1 MSPPGTAAGGG
12 SSLAARRLLLLLVL
26 QAARPAQGQR
36 AATNSS
42 VPDVCATCHANAT
55 CQQKEGKNVCICNY
69 GFVGNGRTHCQDKDE
84 CQIGA
89 SKICGEH
96 TSCHNTHGSFY
107 CICLEGYHPS
117 NNNKTFIPND
127 GTYCTDIDECQLSGL
142 CGVGGRCVNTVGSY
156 NCYCMEGYRPENGTE
171 FFHPAGNTVSC
182 KEIRC
187 GPLEITHGHI
197 LGNYTSVLGSEVHYE
212 CEEGFYSEGENV
224 SICTKDEIWE
234 PSVISCKAVDCGVP
248 PSVLNAYSDPVRR
261 TTYGNEVAYN
271 CLHGYVIESGNQTA
285 VCNAKGQWEGADLVC
300 KEIDCGRPLWIPQAE
315 MIWDNSTTLGS
326 MVYYKCS
333 EGFHFNGEKNFS
345 QCTIIQ
351 KWENITGVCEVTD
364 CGRPPSIPNT
374 DMIWNNISQLGS
386 AVHYQCKK
394 GFHSINRRNM
404 SRCTYNG
411 SWEIPDLICR
421 EVDCG
426 IPPPIQHAELVWNS
440 SSSLGSVVQYSCQRG
455 FEYAGGNN
463 ISVCTEEGVW
473 VKSTLTCTVK
483 AAIGNVSVFN
493 QTCVKW
499 RRSTRETNLK
509 VVYLFHVQGRR
520 WHQKAFFHEAMFNF
534 TAEKETP
541 ELCLDLKA
549 GSNYTVNITVLSPEP
564 SRPVTVTINTVE
576 EEGFHSVSVF
586 NDTCLKW
593 KRHSGRIGVK
603 ETYLFHI
610 QEQQGYLV
618 KSSHEMMI
626 NFTTEEENPEVCL
639 PLHLGVNYT
648 VSITEASTKLVL
660 QIPIVLPATE
670 EELLSNVSVFNETC
684 VKWQRKGA
692 RAGTKETYTFHI
704 LGRRR
709 YQKEFSR
716 EMILNFTTD
725 EETPEVC
732 LELNSDANY
741 MVNITTASSKGTS
754 ALITIAIKT
763 EVKEAFSNMVILNDT
778 CLKWRQSLR
787 RAGRKEI
794 YSFHIQGRR
803 WYQKEFFHEMAF
815 NLTAYGQTPE
825 VCLDLRPGT
834 NYTVNISMAALDLS
848 VLVFM
853 TTPIIDPLFPE
864 IEFVTV
870 QGPAPALSL
879 RKAEDRNGPISF
891 YQVIVLPLALQST
904 FTCDSLAAVT
914 FFNNATDAKG
924 YVAAEFLA
932 EDVADNML
940 ISVGDRHYY
949 GAFYNAPLKQ
959 GKDYCVVLRIISQW
973 NKVRTQSCAVWAQIE
988 DLSPTLQHMTLA
1000 GLGSVTAV
1008 CLILFLSFLAARSY
1022 LHSTVHIPP
1031 AALAKGVSYETT
1043 MDAAGG
1049 GIASSFLEIES
1060 VSLL

>member
-12 SSLAARRLLLLLVL
+12 LAARRPRRLRLPLLWLLLWLH
-26 QAARPAQGQR
+26 AARPAQGQR

-117 NNNKTFIPND
+117 NNNKIFIPND
-127 GTYCTDIDECQLSGL
+127 GTYCTDIDECQVSGL

-156 NCYCMEGYRPENGTE
+156 SCYCMEGYRPENGTE

-182 KEIRC
+182 K
-187 GPLEITHGHI
+187 
-197 LGNYTSVLGSEVHYE
+197 
-212 CEEGFYSEGENV
+212 
-224 SICTKDEIWE
+224 
-234 PSVISCKAVDCGVP
+234 AVDCGVP
-248 PSVLNAYSDPVRR
+248 PSVLNAHSAPLRR
-261 TTYGNEVAYN
+261 TTYGSEVAYI
-271 CLHGYVIESGNQTA
+271 CLHGYVMESGNQTA

-300 KEIDCGRPLWIPQAE
+300 K
-315 MIWDNSTTLGS
+315 
-326 MVYYKCS
+326 
-333 EGFHFNGEKNFS
+333 
-345 QCTIIQ
+345 
-351 KWENITGVCEVTD
+351 VTD

-386 AVHYQCKK
+386 SVHYQCKK
-394 GFHSINRRNM
+394 GFRSINGRNT
-404 SRCTYNG
+404 SRCIYNG
-411 SWEIPDLICR
+411 SWEIPAIICK

-426 IPPPIQHAELVWNS
+426 IPPPIQHAELMSNPS
-440 SSSLGSVVQYSCQRG
+440 SSPGSVVQYSCQKG

-483 AAIGNVSVFN
+483 AAIGNVSIFN
-493 QTCVKW
+493 KTCVKW

-509 VVYLFHVQGRR
+509 MVYLFHIQGRR
-520 WHQKAFFHEAMFNF
+520 WHQEAFFHEAVFNF
-534 TAEKETP
+534 TAEEETP
-541 ELCLDLKA
+541 ELCLDLQA
-549 GSNYTVNITVLSPEP
+549 GMNYTVNITVVSPEP
-564 SRPVTVTINTVE
+564 SRPVTVTIKTVE
-576 EEGFHSVSVF
+576 EEGFGNVSVF

-593 KRHSGRIGVK
+593 RRRSGRIGVK

-610 QEQQGYLV
+610 QEQQGYLL
-618 KSSHEMMI
+618 KSSHETMI
-626 NFTTEEENPEVCL
+626 NFTTEKENPEVCL
-639 PLHLGVNYT
+639 PLPLGVNYT
-648 VSITEASTKLVL
+648 LTITEASTKLVL
-660 QIPIVLPATE
+660 QIPITLPATE
-670 EELLSNVSVFNETC
+670 EELLSNVSIFNETC
-684 VKWQRKGA
+684 VKWQRKVA
-692 RAGTKETYTFHI
+692 RAGTKETYTFRI
-704 LGRRR
+704 LGRRW

-716 EMILNFTTD
+716 EMIFNFTTG

-732 LELNSDANY
+732 LELNSGANY

-763 EVKEAFSNMVILNDT
+763 EVKEAFSNMRILNDT
-778 CLKWRQSLR
+778 CLTWRRSIR
-787 RAGRKEI
+787 SADRKEI

-803 WYQKEFFHEMAF
+803 WYQKEFFHERAF
-815 NLTAYGQTPE
+815 NLTIYGQTPE
-825 VCLDLRPGT
+825 VCLDLHPGT
-834 NYTVNISMAALDLS
+834 NYTVNISTAALDLS
-848 VLVFM
+848 VLVSM
-853 TTPIIDPLFPE
+853 TTPIIDPPFPE

-870 QGPAPALSL
+870 HGPVPALSL

-914 FFNNATDAKG
+914 FFSNATEG

-932 EDVADNML
+932 KDVADNML
-940 ISVGDRHYY
+940 ISLGDRHYY

-1000 GLGSVTAV
+1000 GLGSVTAI

-1022 LHSTVHIPP
+1022 LHSTVQVPP

-1043 MDAAGG
+1043 MDAAGV

>member
-1 MSPPGTAAGGG
+1 MRRAAGRDMSPPGTAAQRQRR
-12 SSLAARRLLLLLVL
+12 LRRLLLLLLL

-42 VPDVCATCHANAT
+42 VPDVCATCHANAM

-69 GFVGNGRTHCQDKDE
+69 GFVGNGRTYCQDKDE

-127 GTYCTDIDECQLSGL
+127 GTYCADIDECQLSGL
-142 CGVGGRCVNTVGSY
+142 CGVGGQCVNTVGSY
-156 NCYCMEGYRPENGTE
+156 HCYCMEGYRPENGTE
-171 FFHPAGNTVSC
+171 FLHPSGNTV
-182 KEIRC
+182 
-187 GPLEITHGHI
+187 
-197 LGNYTSVLGSEVHYE
+197 
-212 CEEGFYSEGENV
+212 
-224 SICTKDEIWE
+224 
-234 PSVISCKAVDCGVP
+234 SCKAVDCGVP
-248 PSVLNAYSDPVRR
+248 PSVLNAYSDPVRT
-261 TTYGNEVAYN
+261 TTYGSEVAYN

-300 KEIDCGRPLWIPQAE
+300 KEIDCGRPLWIPHAE

-333 EGFHFNGEKNFS
+333 EGFHFSGEKNFS

-394 GFHSINRRNM
+394 GFHSINGRNT
-404 SRCTYNG
+404 SHCTYNG
-411 SWEIPDLICR
+411 SWEIPALICK

-426 IPPPIQHAELVWNS
+426 IPPPIQHAELLWNP
-440 SSSLGSVVQYSCQRG
+440 SSSLGSVVQYSCQKG

-483 AAIGNVSVFN
+483 AAIENVSIFN

-509 VVYLFHVQGRR
+509 MVYLFHVQGRR
-520 WHQKAFFHEAMFNF
+520 WHQKAFFHEATFNF
-534 TAEKETP
+534 MAEEETP

-549 GSNYTVNITVLSPEP
+549 GTNYTVNITVLSPEP
-564 SRPVTVTINTVE
+564 SRPVTVTISTVE
-576 EEGFHSVSVF
+576 EEGFSNVSVF

-603 ETYLFHI
+603 ETYLIHI
-610 QEQQGYLV
+610 QAQQGYLV

-639 PLHLGVNYT
+639 PLHLDVNYT
-648 VSITEASTKLVL
+648 VTITEASTKVLL
-660 QIPIVLPATE
+660 QIPIMLPAKE
-670 EELLSNVSVFNETC
+670 EELLSNVSIFNETC
-684 VKWQRKGA
+684 VKWQRKVA
-692 RAGTKETYTFHI
+692 RAGSKETYTFRI
-704 LGRRR
+704 LGRRWH
-709 YQKEFSR
+709 QKEFSR
-716 EMILNFTTD
+716 EMIFNFTTG

-741 MVNITTASSKGTS
+741 TVNITTASSKGTS

-763 EVKEAFSNMVILNDT
+763 EVKEAFSNLLILNDT
-778 CLKWRQSLR
+778 CLKWRRRVR

-848 VLVFM
+848 VLVSM
-853 TTPIIDPLFPE
+853 TTPIIGTSCF
-864 IEFVTV
+864 F
-870 QGPAPALSL
+870 
-879 RKAEDRNGPISF
+879 
-891 YQVIVLPLALQST
+891 
-904 FTCDSLAAVT
+904 
-914 FFNNATDAKG
+914 FFNK
-924 YVAAEFLA
+924 
-932 EDVADNML
+932 M
-940 ISVGDRHYY
+940 
-949 GAFYNAPLKQ
+949 
-959 GKDYCVVLRIISQW
+959 
-973 NKVRTQSCAVWAQIE
+973 
-988 DLSPTLQHMTLA
+988 
-1000 GLGSVTAV
+1000 
-1008 CLILFLSFLAARSY
+1008 
-1022 LHSTVHIPP
+1022 
-1031 AALAKGVSYETT
+1031 
-1043 MDAAGG
+1043 
-1049 GIASSFLEIES
+1049 IA
-1060 VSLL
+1060 

>member
-12 SSLAARRLLLLLVL
+12 LAARRPRRLQLPLRRLLLLLWL

-117 NNNKTFIPND
+117 NNNKIFIPND
-127 GTYCTDIDECQLSGL
+127 GTYCADIDECQVSGL
-142 CGVGGRCVNTVGSY
+142 CGVGGRCVNTIGSY
-156 NCYCMEGYRPENGTE
+156 SCYCMEGYRPENGTE

-182 KEIRC
+182 KEI
-187 GPLEITHGHI
+187 
-197 LGNYTSVLGSEVHYE
+197 
-212 CEEGFYSEGENV
+212 
-224 SICTKDEIWE
+224 
-234 PSVISCKAVDCGVP
+234 
-248 PSVLNAYSDPVRR
+248 
-261 TTYGNEVAYN
+261 
-271 CLHGYVIESGNQTA
+271 
-285 VCNAKGQWEGADLVC
+285 
-300 KEIDCGRPLWIPQAE
+300 DCGRPLWIPHAE

-333 EGFHFNGEKNFS
+333 EGFHFSGEKNFS

-351 KWENITGVCEVTD
+351 KWENITGACEVTD

-386 AVHYQCKK
+386 SVHYQCKK
-394 GFHSINRRNM
+394 GFRSINGSNT
-404 SRCTYNG
+404 SRCIYNG
-411 SWEIPDLICR
+411 SWEIPAIICK

-426 IPPPIQHAELVWNS
+426 IPPPIQHAELMSNPS
-440 SSSLGSVVQYSCQRG
+440 SSPGSVVQYSCQKG

-483 AAIGNVSVFN
+483 AAIGNVSIFN
-493 QTCVKW
+493 QTCMKW

-509 VVYLFHVQGRR
+509 TVYLFHIQGRR
-520 WHQKAFFHEAMFNF
+520 RHQEAFFHEAEFNF
-534 TAEKETP
+534 TAEEETP
-541 ELCLDLKA
+541 ELCLDLQA
-549 GSNYTVNITVLSPEP
+549 GMNYTVTITVVSPEP
-564 SRPVTVTINTVE
+564 SRPVTVTIKTAE
-576 EEGFHSVSVF
+576 EEGFGNVSVF

-593 KRHSGRIGVK
+593 RRRSGRIGVK

-610 QEQQGYLV
+610 QEQQGYLL

-648 VSITEASTKLVL
+648 LTITEASTKLVL
-660 QIPIVLPATE
+660 QIPIMLPATG
-670 EELLSNVSVFNETC
+670 EELLSNVSIFNETC
-684 VKWQRKGA
+684 VKWQRKVA
-692 RAGTKETYTFHI
+692 RAGTKETYTFRI
-704 LGRRR
+704 LGRRW

-716 EMILNFTTD
+716 EMIFNFTTG

-732 LELNSDANY
+732 LELNSGANY

-763 EVKEAFSNMVILNDT
+763 EVKEAFSNMRILNDT
-778 CLKWRQSLR
+778 CLTWRRSIRSADR
-787 RAGRKEI
+787 REI

-803 WYQKEFFHEMAF
+803 WYQKEFFHERAF
-815 NLTAYGQTPE
+815 NLTTYGQTPE
-825 VCLDLRPGT
+825 VCLDLHPGT
-834 NYTVNISMAALDLS
+834 NYTVNISTAALDLS
-848 VLVFM
+848 VLVSM
-853 TTPIIDPLFPE
+853 TTPIIDPPFPE

-870 QGPAPALSL
+870 HGPVPALSL

-914 FFNNATDAKG
+914 FFSNATEG

-932 EDVADNML
+932 KDVADNML
-940 ISVGDRHYY
+940 ISLGDRHYY

-988 DLSPTLQHMTLA
+988 DLSSTLQHMTLA
-1000 GLGSVTAV
+1000 GLGSVTAI

-1022 LHSTVHIPP
+1022 LHSTVHVPP

-1043 MDAAGG
+1043 MDAAGV

>member
-1 MSPPGTAAGGG
+1 MRRAAGRDMSPPGTAAQRQRR
-12 SSLAARRLLLLLVL
+12 LRRLLLLLLL

-42 VPDVCATCHANAT
+42 VPDVCATCHANAM

-69 GFVGNGRTHCQDKDE
+69 GFVGNGRTYCQDKDE

-127 GTYCTDIDECQLSGL
+127 GTYCADIDECQLSGL
-142 CGVGGRCVNTVGSY
+142 CGVGGQCVNTVGSY
-156 NCYCMEGYRPENGTE
+156 HCYCMEGYRPENGTE
-171 FFHPAGNTVSC
+171 FLHPSGNTV
-182 KEIRC
+182 
-187 GPLEITHGHI
+187 
-197 LGNYTSVLGSEVHYE
+197 
-212 CEEGFYSEGENV
+212 
-224 SICTKDEIWE
+224 
-234 PSVISCKAVDCGVP
+234 SCKAVDCGVP
-248 PSVLNAYSDPVRR
+248 PSVLNAYSDPVRT
-261 TTYGNEVAYN
+261 TTYGSEVAYN

-300 KEIDCGRPLWIPQAE
+300 KEIDCGRPLWIPHAE

-333 EGFHFNGEKNFS
+333 EGFHFSGEKNFS

-394 GFHSINRRNM
+394 GFHSINGRNT
-404 SRCTYNG
+404 SHCTYNG
-411 SWEIPDLICR
+411 SWEIPALICK

-426 IPPPIQHAELVWNS
+426 IPPPIQHAELLWNP
-440 SSSLGSVVQYSCQRG
+440 SSSLGSVVQYSCQKG

-483 AAIGNVSVFN
+483 AAIENVSIFN

-509 VVYLFHVQGRR
+509 MVYLFHVQGRR
-520 WHQKAFFHEAMFNF
+520 WHQKAFFHEATFNF
-534 TAEKETP
+534 MAEEETP

-549 GSNYTVNITVLSPEP
+549 GTNYTVNITVLSPEP
-564 SRPVTVTINTVE
+564 SRPVTVTISTVE
-576 EEGFHSVSVF
+576 EEGFSNVSVF

-603 ETYLFHI
+603 ETYLIHI
-610 QEQQGYLV
+610 QAQQGYLV

-639 PLHLGVNYT
+639 PLHLDVNYT
-648 VSITEASTKLVL
+648 VTITEASTKVLL
-660 QIPIVLPATE
+660 QIPIMLPAKE
-670 EELLSNVSVFNETC
+670 EELLSNVSIFNETC
-684 VKWQRKGA
+684 VKWQRKVA
-692 RAGTKETYTFHI
+692 RAGSKETYTFRI
-704 LGRRR
+704 LGRRWH
-709 YQKEFSR
+709 QKEFSR
-716 EMILNFTTD
+716 EMIFNFTTGKYLLK
-725 EETPEVC
+725 V
-732 LELNSDANY
+732 SDDSLKY
-741 MVNITTASSKGTS
+741 
-754 ALITIAIKT
+754 LT
-763 EVKEAFSNMVILNDT
+763 EVFKVYKNTDS
-778 CLKWRQSLR
+778 
-787 RAGRKEI
+787 
-794 YSFHIQGRR
+794 
-803 WYQKEFFHEMAF
+803 
-815 NLTAYGQTPE
+815 
-825 VCLDLRPGT
+825 VCFLDP
-834 NYTVNISMAALDLS
+834 
-848 VLVFM
+848 
-853 TTPIIDPLFPE
+853 PFPE

-914 FFNNATDAKG
+914 FFSNATDAEG

-932 EDVADNML
+932 KDVADNML
-940 ISVGDRHYY
+940 ISLGDRHYY

-973 NKVRTQSCAVWAQIE
+973 NKMRTQSCAVWAQIE
-988 DLSPTLQHMTLA
+988 DLSPALQHMTLA

-1043 MDAAGG
+1043 IDSAGG

>member
-12 SSLAARRLLLLLVL
+12 LAARRPRRLRLPLLWLLLWLH
-26 QAARPAQGQR
+26 AARPAQGQR

-117 NNNKTFIPND
+117 NNNKIFIPND
-127 GTYCTDIDECQLSGL
+127 GTYCTDIDECQVSGL

-156 NCYCMEGYRPENGTE
+156 SCYCMEGYRPENGTE

-182 KEIRC
+182 K
-187 GPLEITHGHI
+187 
-197 LGNYTSVLGSEVHYE
+197 
-212 CEEGFYSEGENV
+212 
-224 SICTKDEIWE
+224 
-234 PSVISCKAVDCGVP
+234 
-248 PSVLNAYSDPVRR
+248 
-261 TTYGNEVAYN
+261 
-271 CLHGYVIESGNQTA
+271 
-285 VCNAKGQWEGADLVC
+285 
-300 KEIDCGRPLWIPQAE
+300 
-315 MIWDNSTTLGS
+315 
-326 MVYYKCS
+326 
-333 EGFHFNGEKNFS
+333 
-345 QCTIIQ
+345 
-351 KWENITGVCEVTD
+351 VTD

-386 AVHYQCKK
+386 SVHYQCKK
-394 GFHSINRRNM
+394 GFRSINGRNT
-404 SRCTYNG
+404 SRCIYNG
-411 SWEIPDLICR
+411 SWEIPAIICK

-426 IPPPIQHAELVWNS
+426 IPPPIQHAELMSNPS
-440 SSSLGSVVQYSCQRG
+440 SSPGSVVQYSCQKG

-483 AAIGNVSVFN
+483 AAIGNVSIFN
-493 QTCVKW
+493 KTCVKW

-509 VVYLFHVQGRR
+509 MVYLFHIQGRR
-520 WHQKAFFHEAMFNF
+520 WHQEAFFHEAVFNF
-534 TAEKETP
+534 TAEEETP
-541 ELCLDLKA
+541 ELCLDLQA
-549 GSNYTVNITVLSPEP
+549 GMNYTVNITVVSPEP
-564 SRPVTVTINTVE
+564 SRPVTVTIKTVE
-576 EEGFHSVSVF
+576 EEGFGNVSVF

-593 KRHSGRIGVK
+593 RRRSGRIGVK

-610 QEQQGYLV
+610 QEQQGYLL
-618 KSSHEMMI
+618 KSSHETMI
-626 NFTTEEENPEVCL
+626 NFTTEKENPEVCL
-639 PLHLGVNYT
+639 PLPLGVNYT
-648 VSITEASTKLVL
+648 LTITEASTKLVL
-660 QIPIVLPATE
+660 QIPITLPATE
-670 EELLSNVSVFNETC
+670 EELLSNVSIFNETC
-684 VKWQRKGA
+684 VKWQRKVA
-692 RAGTKETYTFHI
+692 RAGTKETYTFRI
-704 LGRRR
+704 LGRRW

-716 EMILNFTTD
+716 EMIFNFTTG

-732 LELNSDANY
+732 LELNSGANY

-763 EVKEAFSNMVILNDT
+763 EVKEAFSNMRILNDT
-778 CLKWRQSLR
+778 CLTWRRSIR
-787 RAGRKEI
+787 SADRKEI

-803 WYQKEFFHEMAF
+803 WYQKEFFHERAF
-815 NLTAYGQTPE
+815 NLTIYGQTPE
-825 VCLDLRPGT
+825 VCLDLHPGT
-834 NYTVNISMAALDLS
+834 NYTVNISTAALDLS
-848 VLVFM
+848 VLVSM
-853 TTPIIDPLFPE
+853 TTPIIDPPFPE

-870 QGPAPALSL
+870 HGPVPALSL

-914 FFNNATDAKG
+914 FFSNATEG

-932 EDVADNML
+932 KDVADNML
-940 ISVGDRHYY
+940 ISLGDRHYY

-1000 GLGSVTAV
+1000 GLGSVTAI

-1022 LHSTVHIPP
+1022 LHSTVQVPP

-1043 MDAAGG
+1043 MDAAGV

>member
-12 SSLAARRLLLLLVL
+12 LAARRPRRLRLPLLWLLLWLH
-26 QAARPAQGQR
+26 AARPAQGQR

-117 NNNKTFIPND
+117 NNNKIFIPND
-127 GTYCTDIDECQLSGL
+127 GTYCT
-142 CGVGGRCVNTVGSY
+142 
-156 NCYCMEGYRPENGTE
+156 
-171 FFHPAGNTVSC
+171 
-182 KEIRC
+182 
-187 GPLEITHGHI
+187 
-197 LGNYTSVLGSEVHYE
+197 
-212 CEEGFYSEGENV
+212 
-224 SICTKDEIWE
+224 
-234 PSVISCKAVDCGVP
+234 AVDCGVP
-248 PSVLNAYSDPVRR
+248 PSVLNAHSAPLRR
-261 TTYGNEVAYN
+261 TTYGSEVAYI
-271 CLHGYVIESGNQTA
+271 CLHGYVMESGNQTA

-300 KEIDCGRPLWIPQAE
+300 KEIDCGRPLWIPHAE

-333 EGFHFNGEKNFS
+333 EGFHFSGKKNFS

-351 KWENITGVCEVTD
+351 KWENIAGACEVTD

-386 AVHYQCKK
+386 SVHYQCKK
-394 GFHSINRRNM
+394 GFRSINGRNT
-404 SRCTYNG
+404 SRCIYNG
-411 SWEIPDLICR
+411 SWEIPAIICK

-426 IPPPIQHAELVWNS
+426 IPPPIQHAELMSNPS
-440 SSSLGSVVQYSCQRG
+440 SSPGSVVQYSCQKG

-483 AAIGNVSVFN
+483 AAIGNVSIFN
-493 QTCVKW
+493 KTCVKW

-509 VVYLFHVQGRR
+509 MVYLFHIQGRR
-520 WHQKAFFHEAMFNF
+520 WHQEAFFHEAVFNF
-534 TAEKETP
+534 TAEEETP
-541 ELCLDLKA
+541 ELCLDLQA
-549 GSNYTVNITVLSPEP
+549 GMNYTVNITVVSPEP
-564 SRPVTVTINTVE
+564 SRPVTVTIKTVE
-576 EEGFHSVSVF
+576 EEGFGNVSVF

-593 KRHSGRIGVK
+593 RRRSGRIGVK

-610 QEQQGYLV
+610 QEQQGYLL
-618 KSSHEMMI
+618 KSSHETMI
-626 NFTTEEENPEVCL
+626 NFTTEKENPEVCL
-639 PLHLGVNYT
+639 PLPLGVNYT
-648 VSITEASTKLVL
+648 LTITEASTKLVL
-660 QIPIVLPATE
+660 QIPITLPATE
-670 EELLSNVSVFNETC
+670 EELLSNVSIFNETC
-684 VKWQRKGA
+684 VKWQRKVA
-692 RAGTKETYTFHI
+692 RAGTKETYTFRI
-704 LGRRR
+704 LGRRW

-716 EMILNFTTD
+716 EMIFNFTTG

-732 LELNSDANY
+732 LELNSGANY

-763 EVKEAFSNMVILNDT
+763 EVKEAFSNMRILNDT
-778 CLKWRQSLR
+778 CLTWRRSIR
-787 RAGRKEI
+787 SADRKEI

-803 WYQKEFFHEMAF
+803 WYQKEFFHERAF
-815 NLTAYGQTPE
+815 NLTIYGQTPE
-825 VCLDLRPGT
+825 VCLDLHPGT
-834 NYTVNISMAALDLS
+834 NYTVNISTAALDLS
-848 VLVFM
+848 VLVSM
-853 TTPIIDPLFPE
+853 TTPIIDPPFPE

-870 QGPAPALSL
+870 HGPVPALSL

-914 FFNNATDAKG
+914 FFSNATEG

-932 EDVADNML
+932 KDVADNML
-940 ISVGDRHYY
+940 ISLGDRHYY

-1000 GLGSVTAV
+1000 GLGSVTAI

-1022 LHSTVHIPP
+1022 LHSTVQVPP

-1043 MDAAGG
+1043 MDAAGV

>member
-12 SSLAARRLLLLLVL
+12 LAARRPRRLRLPLLWLLLWLH
-26 QAARPAQGQR
+26 AARPAQGQR

-117 NNNKTFIPND
+117 NNNKIFIPND
-127 GTYCTDIDECQLSGL
+127 GTYCTDIDECQVSGL

-156 NCYCMEGYRPENGTE
+156 SCYCMEGYRPENGTE

-182 KEIRC
+182 K
-187 GPLEITHGHI
+187 
-197 LGNYTSVLGSEVHYE
+197 
-212 CEEGFYSEGENV
+212 
-224 SICTKDEIWE
+224 
-234 PSVISCKAVDCGVP
+234 AVDCGVP
-248 PSVLNAYSDPVRR
+248 PSVLNAHSAPLRR
-261 TTYGNEVAYN
+261 TTYGSEVAYI
-271 CLHGYVIESGNQTA
+271 CLHGYVMESGNQTA

-300 KEIDCGRPLWIPQAE
+300 KEIDCGRPLWIPHAE

-333 EGFHFNGEKNFS
+333 EGFHFSGKKNFS

-351 KWENITGVCEVTD
+351 KWENIAGACEVTD

-386 AVHYQCKK
+386 SVHYQCKK
-394 GFHSINRRNM
+394 GFRSINGRNT
-404 SRCTYNG
+404 SRCIYNG
-411 SWEIPDLICR
+411 SWEIPAIICK

-426 IPPPIQHAELVWNS
+426 IPPPIQHAELMSNPS
-440 SSSLGSVVQYSCQRG
+440 SSPGSVVQYSCQKG

-483 AAIGNVSVFN
+483 AAIGNVSIFN
-493 QTCVKW
+493 KTCVKW

-509 VVYLFHVQGRR
+509 MVYLFHIQGRR
-520 WHQKAFFHEAMFNF
+520 WHQEAFFHEAVFNF
-534 TAEKETP
+534 TAEEETP
-541 ELCLDLKA
+541 ELCLDLQA
-549 GSNYTVNITVLSPEP
+549 GMNYTVNITVVSPEP
-564 SRPVTVTINTVE
+564 SRPVTVTIKTVE
-576 EEGFHSVSVF
+576 EEGFGNVSVF

-593 KRHSGRIGVK
+593 RRRSGRIGVK

-610 QEQQGYLV
+610 QEQQGYLL
-618 KSSHEMMI
+618 KSSHETMI
-626 NFTTEEENPEVCL
+626 NFTTEKENPEVCL
-639 PLHLGVNYT
+639 PLPLGVNYT
-648 VSITEASTKLVL
+648 LTITEASTKLVL
-660 QIPIVLPATE
+660 QIPITLPATE
-670 EELLSNVSVFNETC
+670 EELLSNVSIFNETC
-684 VKWQRKGA
+684 VKWQRKVA
-692 RAGTKETYTFHI
+692 RAGTKETYTFRI
-704 LGRRR
+704 LGRRW

-716 EMILNFTTD
+716 EMIFNFTTG

-732 LELNSDANY
+732 LELNSGANY

-763 EVKEAFSNMVILNDT
+763 EVKEAFSNMRILNDT
-778 CLKWRQSLR
+778 CLTWRRSIR
-787 RAGRKEI
+787 SADRKEI

-803 WYQKEFFHEMAF
+803 WYQKEFFHERAF
-815 NLTAYGQTPE
+815 NLTIYGQTPE
-825 VCLDLRPGT
+825 VCLDLHPGT
-834 NYTVNISMAALDLS
+834 NYTVNISTAALDLS
-848 VLVFM
+848 VLVSM
-853 TTPIIDPLFPE
+853 TTPII
-864 IEFVTV
+864 
-870 QGPAPALSL
+870 
-879 RKAEDRNGPISF
+879 
-891 YQVIVLPLALQST
+891 
-904 FTCDSLAAVT
+904 
-914 FFNNATDAKG
+914 
-924 YVAAEFLA
+924 
-932 EDVADNML
+932 
-940 ISVGDRHYY
+940 
-949 GAFYNAPLKQ
+949 
-959 GKDYCVVLRIISQW
+959 
-973 NKVRTQSCAVWAQIE
+973 

-1000 GLGSVTAV
+1000 GLGSVTAI

-1022 LHSTVHIPP
+1022 LHSTVQVPP

-1043 MDAAGG
+1043 MDAAGV

>member
-1 MSPPGTAAGGG
+1 MSPPGTG
-12 SSLAARRLLLLLVL
+12 LAARRPRRLRLALRRLLLLLWL
-26 QAARPAQGQR
+26 HAARPAQGQR

-117 NNNKTFIPND
+117 NNNKIFIPND
-127 GTYCTDIDECQLSGL
+127 GTYCTDIDECQVSGL
-142 CGVGGRCVNTVGSY
+142 CGVGGRCVNTIGSY
-156 NCYCMEGYRPENGTE
+156 SCYCMEGYRPENGTE

-182 KEIRC
+182 K
-187 GPLEITHGHI
+187 
-197 LGNYTSVLGSEVHYE
+197 
-212 CEEGFYSEGENV
+212 
-224 SICTKDEIWE
+224 
-234 PSVISCKAVDCGVP
+234 AVDCGVP
-248 PSVLNAYSDPVRR
+248 PSVLNAHSAPLRR
-261 TTYGNEVAYN
+261 TTYGSEVAYI
-271 CLHGYVIESGNQTA
+271 CLHGYVMESGNQTA

-300 KEIDCGRPLWIPQAE
+300 KEIDCGRPLWIPHAE

-333 EGFHFNGEKNFS
+333 EGFHFSGEKNFS

-351 KWENITGVCEVTD
+351 KWENITGACEVTD

-386 AVHYQCKK
+386 SVHYQCKK
-394 GFHSINRRNM
+394 GFRSINGRNT
-404 SRCTYNG
+404 SRCIYNG
-411 SWEIPDLICR
+411 SWEIPAIICK

-426 IPPPIQHAELVWNS
+426 IPPPIQHAELMSNPS
-440 SSSLGSVVQYSCQRG
+440 SSPGSVVQYSCQKG

-483 AAIGNVSVFN
+483 AAIGNVSIFN

-509 VVYLFHVQGRR
+509 MVYLFHIQGRR
-520 WHQKAFFHEAMFNF
+520 WHQEAFFHEAVFNF
-534 TAEKETP
+534 TAEEETP
-541 ELCLDLKA
+541 ELCLDLQA
-549 GSNYTVNITVLSPEP
+549 GMNYTVNITVVSPEP
-564 SRPVTVTINTVE
+564 SRPVTVTIKTVE
-576 EEGFHSVSVF
+576 EEGFGNVSVF

-593 KRHSGRIGVK
+593 RRRSGRIGVK

-610 QEQQGYLV
+610 QEQRGHFL

-639 PLHLGVNYT
+639 SLHLGVNYT
-648 VSITEASTKLVL
+648 LTVTEASTTLVL
-660 QIPIVLPATE
+660 QTPIMLPATE
-670 EELLSNVSVFNETC
+670 EELLSNVSIFNETC
-684 VKWQRKGA
+684 VKWQRKVA
-692 RAGTKETYTFHI
+692 RAGTKETYTFRI
-704 LGRRR
+704 LGRRW

-716 EMILNFTTD
+716 EMIFNFTTG

-732 LELNSDANY
+732 LELNSGANY

-763 EVKEAFSNMVILNDT
+763 E
-778 CLKWRQSLR
+778 
-787 RAGRKEI
+787 
-794 YSFHIQGRR
+794 
-803 WYQKEFFHEMAF
+803 
-815 NLTAYGQTPE
+815 
-825 VCLDLRPGT
+825 
-834 NYTVNISMAALDLS
+834 
-848 VLVFM
+848 
-853 TTPIIDPLFPE
+853 DPPFPE

-870 QGPAPALSL
+870 HGPMPALSL

-914 FFNNATDAKG
+914 FFSNATEG

-932 EDVADNML
+932 KDVADNML
-940 ISVGDRHYY
+940 ISLGDRHYY

-988 DLSPTLQHMTLA
+988 DLSPTLQHMTLT
-1000 GLGSVTAV
+1000 GLGSVTAI

-1022 LHSTVHIPP
+1022 LHSTVHVPP

-1043 MDAAGG
+1043 MDAAGV

>member
-12 SSLAARRLLLLLVL
+12 LAARRPRRLRLPLLWLLLWLH
-26 QAARPAQGQR
+26 AARPAQGQR

-117 NNNKTFIPND
+117 NNNKIFIPND
-127 GTYCTDIDECQLSGL
+127 GTYCT
-142 CGVGGRCVNTVGSY
+142 
-156 NCYCMEGYRPENGTE
+156 
-171 FFHPAGNTVSC
+171 
-182 KEIRC
+182 
-187 GPLEITHGHI
+187 
-197 LGNYTSVLGSEVHYE
+197 
-212 CEEGFYSEGENV
+212 
-224 SICTKDEIWE
+224 
-234 PSVISCKAVDCGVP
+234 
-248 PSVLNAYSDPVRR
+248 
-261 TTYGNEVAYN
+261 
-271 CLHGYVIESGNQTA
+271 
-285 VCNAKGQWEGADLVC
+285 
-300 KEIDCGRPLWIPQAE
+300 
-315 MIWDNSTTLGS
+315 
-326 MVYYKCS
+326 
-333 EGFHFNGEKNFS
+333 
-345 QCTIIQ
+345 
-351 KWENITGVCEVTD
+351 VTD

-386 AVHYQCKK
+386 SVHYQCKK
-394 GFHSINRRNM
+394 GFRSINGRNT
-404 SRCTYNG
+404 SRCIYNG
-411 SWEIPDLICR
+411 SWEIPAIICK

-426 IPPPIQHAELVWNS
+426 IPPPIQHAELMSNPS
-440 SSSLGSVVQYSCQRG
+440 SSPGSVVQYSCQKG

-483 AAIGNVSVFN
+483 AAIGNVSIFN
-493 QTCVKW
+493 KTCVKW

-509 VVYLFHVQGRR
+509 MVYLFHIQGRR
-520 WHQKAFFHEAMFNF
+520 WHQEAFFHEAVFNF
-534 TAEKETP
+534 TAEEETP
-541 ELCLDLKA
+541 ELCLDLQA
-549 GSNYTVNITVLSPEP
+549 GMNYTVNITVVSPEP
-564 SRPVTVTINTVE
+564 SRPVTVTIKTVE
-576 EEGFHSVSVF
+576 EEGFGNVSVF

-593 KRHSGRIGVK
+593 RRRSGRIGVK

-610 QEQQGYLV
+610 QEQQGYLL
-618 KSSHEMMI
+618 KSSHETMI
-626 NFTTEEENPEVCL
+626 NFTTEKENPEVCL
-639 PLHLGVNYT
+639 PLPLGVNYT
-648 VSITEASTKLVL
+648 LTITEASTKLVL
-660 QIPIVLPATE
+660 QIPITLPATE
-670 EELLSNVSVFNETC
+670 EELLSNVSIFNETC
-684 VKWQRKGA
+684 VKWQRKVA
-692 RAGTKETYTFHI
+692 RAGTKETYTFRI
-704 LGRRR
+704 LGRRW

-716 EMILNFTTD
+716 EMIFNFTTG

-732 LELNSDANY
+732 LELNSGANY

-763 EVKEAFSNMVILNDT
+763 EVKEAFSNMRILNDT
-778 CLKWRQSLR
+778 CLTWRRSIR
-787 RAGRKEI
+787 SADRKEI

-803 WYQKEFFHEMAF
+803 WYQKEFFHERAF
-815 NLTAYGQTPE
+815 NLTIYGQTPE
-825 VCLDLRPGT
+825 VCLDLHPGT
-834 NYTVNISMAALDLS
+834 NYTVNISTAALDLS
-848 VLVFM
+848 VLVSM
-853 TTPIIDPLFPE
+853 TTPIIDPPFPE

-870 QGPAPALSL
+870 HGPVPALSL

-914 FFNNATDAKG
+914 FFSNATEG

-932 EDVADNML
+932 KDVADNML
-940 ISVGDRHYY
+940 ISLGDRHYY

-1000 GLGSVTAV
+1000 GLGSVTAI

-1022 LHSTVHIPP
+1022 LHSTVQVPP

-1043 MDAAGG
+1043 MDAAGV

>member
-12 SSLAARRLLLLLVL
+12 LAARRPRRLRLPLLWLLLWLH
-26 QAARPAQGQR
+26 AARPAQGQR

-117 NNNKTFIPND
+117 NNNKIFIPND
-127 GTYCTDIDECQLSGL
+127 GTYCTDIDECQVSGL

-156 NCYCMEGYRPENGTE
+156 SCYCMEGYRPENGTE

-182 KEIRC
+182 K
-187 GPLEITHGHI
+187 
-197 LGNYTSVLGSEVHYE
+197 
-212 CEEGFYSEGENV
+212 
-224 SICTKDEIWE
+224 
-234 PSVISCKAVDCGVP
+234 AVDCGVP
-248 PSVLNAYSDPVRR
+248 PSVLNAHSAPLRR
-261 TTYGNEVAYN
+261 TTYGSEVAYI
-271 CLHGYVIESGNQTA
+271 CLHGYVMESGNQTA

-300 KEIDCGRPLWIPQAE
+300 KEIDCGRPLWIPHAE

-333 EGFHFNGEKNFS
+333 EGFHFSGKKNFS

-351 KWENITGVCEVTD
+351 KWENIAGACEVTD

-386 AVHYQCKK
+386 SVHYQCKK
-394 GFHSINRRNM
+394 GFRSINGRNT
-404 SRCTYNG
+404 SRCIYNG
-411 SWEIPDLICR
+411 SWEIPAIICK

-426 IPPPIQHAELVWNS
+426 IPPPIQHAELMSNPS
-440 SSSLGSVVQYSCQRG
+440 SSPGSVVQYSCQKG

-483 AAIGNVSVFN
+483 AAIGNVSIFN
-493 QTCVKW
+493 KTCVKW

-509 VVYLFHVQGRR
+509 MVYLFHIQGRR
-520 WHQKAFFHEAMFNF
+520 WHQEAFFHEAVFNF
-534 TAEKETP
+534 TAEEETP
-541 ELCLDLKA
+541 ELCLDLQA
-549 GSNYTVNITVLSPEP
+549 GMNYTVNITVVSPEP
-564 SRPVTVTINTVE
+564 SRPVTVTIKTVE
-576 EEGFHSVSVF
+576 EEGFGNVSVF

-593 KRHSGRIGVK
+593 RRRSGRIGVK

-610 QEQQGYLV
+610 QEQQGYLL
-618 KSSHEMMI
+618 KSSHETMI
-626 NFTTEEENPEVCL
+626 NFTTEKENPEVCL
-639 PLHLGVNYT
+639 PLPLGVNYT
-648 VSITEASTKLVL
+648 LTITEASTKLVL
-660 QIPIVLPATE
+660 QIPITLPATE
-670 EELLSNVSVFNETC
+670 EELLSNVSIFNETC
-684 VKWQRKGA
+684 VKWQRKVA
-692 RAGTKETYTFHI
+692 RAGTKETYTFRI
-704 LGRRR
+704 LGRRW

-716 EMILNFTTD
+716 EMIFNFTTG

-732 LELNSDANY
+732 LELNSGANY

-763 EVKEAFSNMVILNDT
+763 E
-778 CLKWRQSLR
+778 
-787 RAGRKEI
+787 
-794 YSFHIQGRR
+794 
-803 WYQKEFFHEMAF
+803 
-815 NLTAYGQTPE
+815 
-825 VCLDLRPGT
+825 
-834 NYTVNISMAALDLS
+834 
-848 VLVFM
+848 
-853 TTPIIDPLFPE
+853 DPPFPE

-870 QGPAPALSL
+870 HGPVPALSL

-914 FFNNATDAKG
+914 FFSNATEG

-932 EDVADNML
+932 KDVADNML
-940 ISVGDRHYY
+940 ISLGDRHYY

-1000 GLGSVTAV
+1000 GLGSVTAI

-1022 LHSTVHIPP
+1022 LHSTVQVPP

-1043 MDAAGG
+1043 MDAAGV

>member
-1 MSPPGTAAGGG
+1 MRRAAGRDMSPPGTAAQRQRR
-12 SSLAARRLLLLLVL
+12 LRRLLLLLLL
-26 QAARPAQGQR
+26 QAGRPAQGQR

-42 VPDVCATCHANAT
+42 VPDICATCHANAM

-142 CGVGGRCVNTVGSY
+142 CGVGGQCVNTVGSY
-156 NCYCMEGYRPENGTE
+156 HCYCMEGYRPENGTE
-171 FFHPAGNTVSC
+171 FFHPSGNTV
-182 KEIRC
+182 
-187 GPLEITHGHI
+187 
-197 LGNYTSVLGSEVHYE
+197 
-212 CEEGFYSEGENV
+212 
-224 SICTKDEIWE
+224 
-234 PSVISCKAVDCGVP
+234 SCKAVDCGVP
-248 PSVLNAYSDPVRR
+248 PSVLNAYSDPVGT
-261 TTYGNEVAYN
+261 TTYGSEVAYN

-300 KEIDCGRPLWIPQAE
+300 KEIDCGRPLWIPHAE

-333 EGFHFNGEKNFS
+333 EGFHFSGEKNFS

-394 GFHSINRRNM
+394 GFRSISGRNT

-411 SWEIPDLICR
+411 SWEIPALICI

-426 IPPPIQHAELVWNS
+426 IPPPIQHAELVWNP
-440 SSSLGSVVQYSCQRG
+440 SSSLGSVVQYSCQKG
-455 FEYAGGNN
+455 FEYADGNN

-483 AAIGNVSVFN
+483 AAIGNVSIFN

-499 RRSTRETNLK
+499 RRK
-509 VVYLFHVQGRR
+509 
-520 WHQKAFFHEAMFNF
+520 
-534 TAEKETP
+534 
-541 ELCLDLKA
+541 
-549 GSNYTVNITVLSPEP
+549 
-564 SRPVTVTINTVE
+564 
-576 EEGFHSVSVF
+576 EEGFSNVSVF

-610 QEQQGYLV
+610 QAQQGYLV
-618 KSSHEMMI
+618 KSSHEMMM

-648 VSITEASTKLVL
+648 VTITEASTKVLL
-660 QIPIVLPATE
+660 QIPIMLPATE
-670 EELLSNVSVFNETC
+670 EELLSNVSIFNETC
-684 VKWQRKGA
+684 VKWQRKVA

-704 LGRRR
+704 LGRRWH
-709 YQKEFSR
+709 QKEFSR
-716 EMILNFTTD
+716 EMIFNFTTG

-741 MVNITTASSKGTS
+741 TVNITTASSKGTS

-763 EVKEAFSNMVILNDT
+763 EVKEAFSNLLILNDT
-778 CLKWRQSLR
+778 CLKWRRRVR

-794 YSFHIQGRR
+794 YSFHIQGQR

-848 VLVFM
+848 VLVSM
-853 TTPIIDPLFPE
+853 TTPIIDPPFPE

-870 QGPAPALSL
+870 HGPAPALSL

-914 FFNNATDAKG
+914 FFSNATDAEG

-940 ISVGDRHYY
+940 ISLGDRHYY

-973 NKVRTQSCAVWAQIE
+973 NKMRTQSCAVWAQIE
-988 DLSPTLQHMTLA
+988 GKLDFFFPFSLTS
-1000 GLGSVTAV
+1000 
-1008 CLILFLSFLAARSY
+1008 SY

>member
-1 MSPPGTAAGGG
+1 MRRAAGRDMSPPGTAAQRQRR
-12 SSLAARRLLLLLVL
+12 LRRLLLLLLL

-42 VPDVCATCHANAT
+42 VPDVCATCHANAM

-69 GFVGNGRTHCQDKDE
+69 GFVGNGRTYCQDKDE

-127 GTYCTDIDECQLSGL
+127 GTYCADIDECQLSGL
-142 CGVGGRCVNTVGSY
+142 CGVGGQCVNTVGSY
-156 NCYCMEGYRPENGTE
+156 HCYCMEGYRPENGTE
-171 FFHPAGNTVSC
+171 FLHPSGNTV
-182 KEIRC
+182 
-187 GPLEITHGHI
+187 
-197 LGNYTSVLGSEVHYE
+197 
-212 CEEGFYSEGENV
+212 
-224 SICTKDEIWE
+224 
-234 PSVISCKAVDCGVP
+234 SCKAVDCGVP
-248 PSVLNAYSDPVRR
+248 PSVLNAYSDPVRT
-261 TTYGNEVAYN
+261 TTYGSEVAYN

-300 KEIDCGRPLWIPQAE
+300 KEIDCGRPLWIPHAE

-333 EGFHFNGEKNFS
+333 EGFHFSGEKNFS

-394 GFHSINRRNM
+394 GFHSINGRNT
-404 SRCTYNG
+404 SHCTYNG
-411 SWEIPDLICR
+411 SWEIPALICK

-426 IPPPIQHAELVWNS
+426 IPPPIQHAELLWNP
-440 SSSLGSVVQYSCQRG
+440 SSSLGSVVQYSCQKG

-483 AAIGNVSVFN
+483 AAIENVSIFN

-509 VVYLFHVQGRR
+509 MVYLFHVQGRR
-520 WHQKAFFHEAMFNF
+520 WHQKAFFHEATFNF
-534 TAEKETP
+534 MAEEETP

-549 GSNYTVNITVLSPEP
+549 GTNYTVNITVLSPEP
-564 SRPVTVTINTVE
+564 SRPVTVTISTVE
-576 EEGFHSVSVF
+576 EEGFSNVSVF

-603 ETYLFHI
+603 ETYLIHI
-610 QEQQGYLV
+610 QAQQGYLV

-639 PLHLGVNYT
+639 PLHLDVNYT
-648 VSITEASTKLVL
+648 VTITEASTKVLL
-660 QIPIVLPATE
+660 QIPIMLPAKE
-670 EELLSNVSVFNETC
+670 EELLSNVSIFNETC
-684 VKWQRKGA
+684 VKWQRKVA
-692 RAGTKETYTFHI
+692 RAGSKETYTFRI
-704 LGRRR
+704 LGRRWH
-709 YQKEFSR
+709 QKEFSR
-716 EMILNFTTD
+716 EMIFNFTTG

-741 MVNITTASSKGTS
+741 TVNITTASSKGTS

-763 EVKEAFSNMVILNDT
+763 EVKEAFSNLLILNDT
-778 CLKWRQSLR
+778 CLKWRRRVR

-848 VLVFM
+848 VLVSM
-853 TTPIIDPLFPE
+853 TTPIIDPPFPE

-879 RKAEDRNGPISF
+879 RKAEDRNGPIS
-891 YQVIVLPLALQST
+891 
-904 FTCDSLAAVT
+904 
-914 FFNNATDAKG
+914 
-924 YVAAEFLA
+924 
-932 EDVADNML
+932 
-940 ISVGDRHYY
+940 
-949 GAFYNAPLKQ
+949 
-959 GKDYCVVLRIISQW
+959 
-973 NKVRTQSCAVWAQIE
+973 
-988 DLSPTLQHMTLA
+988 
-1000 GLGSVTAV
+1000 
-1008 CLILFLSFLAARSY
+1008 SY

-1043 MDAAGG
+1043 IDAAGA

>member
-1 MSPPGTAAGGG
+1 MRRAAGRDMSPPGTAAQRQRR
-12 SSLAARRLLLLLVL
+12 LRRLLLLLLL

-36 AATNSS
+36 
-42 VPDVCATCHANAT
+42 
-55 CQQKEGKNVCICNY
+55 
-69 GFVGNGRTHCQDKDE
+69 DKDE

-127 GTYCTDIDECQLSGL
+127 GTYCADIDECQLSGL
-142 CGVGGRCVNTVGSY
+142 CGVGGQCVNTVGSY
-156 NCYCMEGYRPENGTE
+156 HCYCMEGYRPENGTE
-171 FFHPAGNTVSC
+171 FLHPSGNTV
-182 KEIRC
+182 
-187 GPLEITHGHI
+187 
-197 LGNYTSVLGSEVHYE
+197 
-212 CEEGFYSEGENV
+212 
-224 SICTKDEIWE
+224 
-234 PSVISCKAVDCGVP
+234 SCKAVDCGVP
-248 PSVLNAYSDPVRR
+248 PSVLNAYSDPVRT
-261 TTYGNEVAYN
+261 TTYGSEVAYN

-300 KEIDCGRPLWIPQAE
+300 KEIDCGRPLWIPHAE

-333 EGFHFNGEKNFS
+333 EGFHFSGEKNFS

-394 GFHSINRRNM
+394 GFHSINGRNT
-404 SRCTYNG
+404 SHCTYNG
-411 SWEIPDLICR
+411 SWEIPALICK

-426 IPPPIQHAELVWNS
+426 IPPPIQHAELLWNP
-440 SSSLGSVVQYSCQRG
+440 SSSLGSVVQYSCQKG

-483 AAIGNVSVFN
+483 AAIENVSIFN

-509 VVYLFHVQGRR
+509 MVYLFHVQGRR
-520 WHQKAFFHEAMFNF
+520 WHQKAFFHEATFNF
-534 TAEKETP
+534 MAEEETP

-549 GSNYTVNITVLSPEP
+549 GTNYTVNITVLSPEP
-564 SRPVTVTINTVE
+564 SRPVTVTISTVE
-576 EEGFHSVSVF
+576 EEGFSNVSVF

-603 ETYLFHI
+603 ETYLIHI
-610 QEQQGYLV
+610 QAQQGYLV

-639 PLHLGVNYT
+639 PLHLDVNYT
-648 VSITEASTKLVL
+648 VTITEASTKVLL
-660 QIPIVLPATE
+660 QIPIMLPAKE
-670 EELLSNVSVFNETC
+670 EELLSNVSIFNETC
-684 VKWQRKGA
+684 VKWQRKVA
-692 RAGTKETYTFHI
+692 RAGSKETYTFRI
-704 LGRRR
+704 LGRRWH
-709 YQKEFSR
+709 QKEFSR
-716 EMILNFTTD
+716 EMIFNFTTG

-741 MVNITTASSKGTS
+741 TVNITTASSKGTS

-763 EVKEAFSNMVILNDT
+763 EVKEAFSNLLILNDT
-778 CLKWRQSLR
+778 CLKWRRRVR

-848 VLVFM
+848 VLVSM
-853 TTPIIDPLFPE
+853 TTPIIGTSCF
-864 IEFVTV
+864 F
-870 QGPAPALSL
+870 
-879 RKAEDRNGPISF
+879 
-891 YQVIVLPLALQST
+891 
-904 FTCDSLAAVT
+904 
-914 FFNNATDAKG
+914 FFNK
-924 YVAAEFLA
+924 
-932 EDVADNML
+932 M
-940 ISVGDRHYY
+940 
-949 GAFYNAPLKQ
+949 
-959 GKDYCVVLRIISQW
+959 
-973 NKVRTQSCAVWAQIE
+973 
-988 DLSPTLQHMTLA
+988 
-1000 GLGSVTAV
+1000 
-1008 CLILFLSFLAARSY
+1008 
-1022 LHSTVHIPP
+1022 
-1031 AALAKGVSYETT
+1031 
-1043 MDAAGG
+1043 
-1049 GIASSFLEIES
+1049 IA
-1060 VSLL
+1060 

>member
-1 MSPPGTAAGGG
+1 MSPPGTG
-12 SSLAARRLLLLLVL
+12 LAARRPRRLRLALRRLLLLLWL
-26 QAARPAQGQR
+26 HAARPAQGQR

-117 NNNKTFIPND
+117 NNNKIFIPND
-127 GTYCTDIDECQLSGL
+127 GTYCTDIDECQVSGL
-142 CGVGGRCVNTVGSY
+142 CGVGGRCVNTIGSY
-156 NCYCMEGYRPENGTE
+156 SCYCMEGYRPENGTE

-182 KEIRC
+182 K
-187 GPLEITHGHI
+187 
-197 LGNYTSVLGSEVHYE
+197 
-212 CEEGFYSEGENV
+212 
-224 SICTKDEIWE
+224 
-234 PSVISCKAVDCGVP
+234 
-248 PSVLNAYSDPVRR
+248 
-261 TTYGNEVAYN
+261 
-271 CLHGYVIESGNQTA
+271 
-285 VCNAKGQWEGADLVC
+285 
-300 KEIDCGRPLWIPQAE
+300 
-315 MIWDNSTTLGS
+315 
-326 MVYYKCS
+326 
-333 EGFHFNGEKNFS
+333 
-345 QCTIIQ
+345 
-351 KWENITGVCEVTD
+351 VTD

-386 AVHYQCKK
+386 SVHYQCKK
-394 GFHSINRRNM
+394 GFRSINGRNT
-404 SRCTYNG
+404 SRCIYNG
-411 SWEIPDLICR
+411 SWEIPAIICK

-426 IPPPIQHAELVWNS
+426 IPPPIQHAELMSNPS
-440 SSSLGSVVQYSCQRG
+440 SSPGSVVQYSCQKG

-483 AAIGNVSVFN
+483 AAIGNVSIFN

-509 VVYLFHVQGRR
+509 MVYLFHIQGRR
-520 WHQKAFFHEAMFNF
+520 WHQEAFFHEAVFNF
-534 TAEKETP
+534 TAEEETP
-541 ELCLDLKA
+541 ELCLDLQA
-549 GSNYTVNITVLSPEP
+549 GMNYTVNITVVSPEP
-564 SRPVTVTINTVE
+564 SRPVTVTIKTVE
-576 EEGFHSVSVF
+576 EEGFGNVSVF

-593 KRHSGRIGVK
+593 RRRSGRIGVK

-610 QEQQGYLV
+610 QEQRGHFL

-639 PLHLGVNYT
+639 SLHLGVNYT
-648 VSITEASTKLVL
+648 LTVTEASTTLVL
-660 QIPIVLPATE
+660 QTPIMLPATE
-670 EELLSNVSVFNETC
+670 EELLSNVSIFNETC
-684 VKWQRKGA
+684 VKWQRKVA
-692 RAGTKETYTFHI
+692 RAGTKETYTFRI
-704 LGRRR
+704 LGRRW

-716 EMILNFTTD
+716 EMIFNFTTG

-732 LELNSDANY
+732 LELNSGANY

-763 EVKEAFSNMVILNDT
+763 EVKEAFSNMRILNDT
-778 CLKWRQSLR
+778 CLTWRRSIR
-787 RAGRKEI
+787 SADRKEI

-803 WYQKEFFHEMAF
+803 WYQKEFFHERAF
-815 NLTAYGQTPE
+815 NLTIYGQTPE
-825 VCLDLRPGT
+825 VCLDLHPGT
-834 NYTVNISMAALDLS
+834 NYTVNISTAALDLS
-848 VLVFM
+848 VLVSM
-853 TTPIIDPLFPE
+853 TTPIIDPPFPE

-870 QGPAPALSL
+870 HGPMPALSL

-914 FFNNATDAKG
+914 FFSNATEG

-932 EDVADNML
+932 KDVADNML
-940 ISVGDRHYY
+940 ISLGDRHYY

-988 DLSPTLQHMTLA
+988 DLSPTLQHMTLT
-1000 GLGSVTAV
+1000 GLGSVTAI

-1022 LHSTVHIPP
+1022 LHSTVHVPP

-1043 MDAAGG
+1043 MDAAGV

>member
-1 MSPPGTAAGGG
+1 MRRAAGRDMSPPGTAAQRQRR
-12 SSLAARRLLLLLVL
+12 LRRLLLLLLL

-42 VPDVCATCHANAT
+42 VPDVCATCHANAM

-69 GFVGNGRTHCQDKDE
+69 GFVGNGRTYCQDKDE

-127 GTYCTDIDECQLSGL
+127 GTYCADIDECQLSGL
-142 CGVGGRCVNTVGSY
+142 CGVGGQCVNTVGSY
-156 NCYCMEGYRPENGTE
+156 HCYCMEGYRPENGTE
-171 FFHPAGNTVSC
+171 FLHPSGNTV
-182 KEIRC
+182 
-187 GPLEITHGHI
+187 
-197 LGNYTSVLGSEVHYE
+197 
-212 CEEGFYSEGENV
+212 
-224 SICTKDEIWE
+224 
-234 PSVISCKAVDCGVP
+234 SCKAVDCGVP
-248 PSVLNAYSDPVRR
+248 PSVLNAYSDPVRT
-261 TTYGNEVAYN
+261 TTYGSEVAYN

-300 KEIDCGRPLWIPQAE
+300 KEIDCGRPLWIPHAE

-333 EGFHFNGEKNFS
+333 EGFHFSGEKNFS

-394 GFHSINRRNM
+394 GFHSINGRNT
-404 SRCTYNG
+404 SHCTYNG
-411 SWEIPDLICR
+411 SWEIPALICK

-426 IPPPIQHAELVWNS
+426 IPPPIQHAELLWNP
-440 SSSLGSVVQYSCQRG
+440 SSSLGSVVQYSCQKG

-483 AAIGNVSVFN
+483 AAIENVSIFN

-509 VVYLFHVQGRR
+509 MVYLFHVQGRR
-520 WHQKAFFHEAMFNF
+520 WHQKAFFHEATFNF
-534 TAEKETP
+534 MAEEETP

-549 GSNYTVNITVLSPEP
+549 GTNYTVNITVLSPEP
-564 SRPVTVTINTVE
+564 SRPVTVTISTVE
-576 EEGFHSVSVF
+576 EEGFSNVSVF

-603 ETYLFHI
+603 ETYLIHI
-610 QEQQGYLV
+610 QAQQGYLV

-639 PLHLGVNYT
+639 PLHLDVNYT
-648 VSITEASTKLVL
+648 VTITEASTKVLL
-660 QIPIVLPATE
+660 QIPIMLPAKE
-670 EELLSNVSVFNETC
+670 EELLSNVSIFNETC
-684 VKWQRKGA
+684 VKWQRKVA
-692 RAGTKETYTFHI
+692 RAGSKETYTFRI
-704 LGRRR
+704 LGRRWH
-709 YQKEFSR
+709 QKEFSR
-716 EMILNFTTD
+716 EMIFNFTTG

-741 MVNITTASSKGTS
+741 TVNITTASSKGTS

-763 EVKEAFSNMVILNDT
+763 EVKEAFSNLLILNDT
-778 CLKWRQSLR
+778 CLKWRRRVR

-848 VLVFM
+848 VLVSM
-853 TTPIIDPLFPE
+853 TTPIIDPPFPE

-914 FFNNATDAKG
+914 FFSNATDAEG

-932 EDVADNML
+932 KDVADNML
-940 ISVGDRHYY
+940 ISLGDRHYY

-973 NKVRTQSCAVWAQIE
+973 NKMRTQSCAVWAQIE
-988 DLSPTLQHMTLA
+988 VLICTAQSIYLQ
-1000 GLGSVTAV
+1000 
-1008 CLILFLSFLAARSY
+1008 
-1022 LHSTVHIPP
+1022 LHWPKEYP
-1031 AALAKGVSYETT
+1031 MRLP
-1043 MDAAGG
+1043 
-1049 GIASSFLEIES
+1049 
-1060 VSLL
+1060 

>member
-12 SSLAARRLLLLLVL
+12 LAARRPRRLRLPLLWRLLWLL
-26 QAARPAQGQR
+26 WLHAARPAQGQR

-117 NNNKTFIPND
+117 NNNKIFIPND
-127 GTYCTDIDECQLSGL
+127 GTYCTDIDECQVSGL
-142 CGVGGRCVNTVGSY
+142 CGVGGRCVNTIGSY
-156 NCYCMEGYRPENGTE
+156 SCYCMEGYRPENGTE

-182 KEIRC
+182 K
-187 GPLEITHGHI
+187 
-197 LGNYTSVLGSEVHYE
+197 
-212 CEEGFYSEGENV
+212 
-224 SICTKDEIWE
+224 
-234 PSVISCKAVDCGVP
+234 AVDCGVP
-248 PSVLNAYSDPVRR
+248 PSVLNAHSAPLRR
-261 TTYGNEVAYN
+261 TTYGSEVAYI
-271 CLHGYVIESGNQTA
+271 CLHGYVMESGNQTA

-300 KEIDCGRPLWIPQAE
+300 KEIDCGRPLWIPHAE

-333 EGFHFNGEKNFS
+333 EGFHFSGEKNFS

-351 KWENITGVCEVTD
+351 KWENIAGACEVTD

-386 AVHYQCKK
+386 SVHYQCKK
-394 GFHSINRRNM
+394 GFRSINGRNM
-404 SRCTYNG
+404 SRCIYNG
-411 SWEIPDLICR
+411 SWEIPAIICK

-426 IPPPIQHAELVWNS
+426 IPPPIQHAELMSNPS
-440 SSSLGSVVQYSCQRG
+440 SSPGSVVQYSCQKG

-483 AAIGNVSVFN
+483 AAIGNVSIFN

-509 VVYLFHVQGRR
+509 MVYLFHIQGRR
-520 WHQKAFFHEAMFNF
+520 WHQEAFFHEAVFNF
-534 TAEKETP
+534 TAEEETP
-541 ELCLDLKA
+541 ELCLDLQA
-549 GSNYTVNITVLSPEP
+549 GMNYTVNITVVSPEP
-564 SRPVTVTINTVE
+564 SRPVTVTIKTVE
-576 EEGFHSVSVF
+576 EEGFGNVSVF

-593 KRHSGRIGVK
+593 RRRSGRIGVK

-610 QEQQGYLV
+610 QEQQGYLL
-618 KSSHEMMI
+618 KSSHETMI

-639 PLHLGVNYT
+639 PLPLGVNYT
-648 VSITEASTKLVL
+648 LTITEASTKLVL
-660 QIPIVLPATE
+660 QIPITLPATE
-670 EELLSNVSVFNETC
+670 EELLSNVSIFNETC
-684 VKWQRKGA
+684 VKWQRKVA
-692 RAGTKETYTFHI
+692 RAGTKETYTFRI
-704 LGRRR
+704 LGRRW

-716 EMILNFTTD
+716 EMIFNFTTG

-732 LELNSDANY
+732 LELNYGANY

-763 EVKEAFSNMVILNDT
+763 EVKEAFSNMRILNDT
-778 CLKWRQSLR
+778 CLTWRRSIR
-787 RAGRKEI
+787 GADRKEI

-803 WYQKEFFHEMAF
+803 WYQKEFFHERAF
-815 NLTAYGQTPE
+815 NLTIYGQTPE
-825 VCLDLRPGT
+825 VCLDLHPGT
-834 NYTVNISMAALDLS
+834 NYTVNISTAALDLS
-848 VLVFM
+848 VLVSM
-853 TTPIIDPLFPE
+853 TTPIIDPPFPE

-870 QGPAPALSL
+870 HGPVPALSL

-914 FFNNATDAKG
+914 FFSNATEG

-932 EDVADNML
+932 KDVADNML
-940 ISVGDRHYY
+940 ISLGDRHYY

-1000 GLGSVTAV
+1000 GLGSVTAI

-1022 LHSTVHIPP
+1022 LHSTVQVPP

-1043 MDAAGG
+1043 MDAAGV

>member
-1 MSPPGTAAGGG
+1 MRRAAGRDMSPPGTAAQRQRR
-12 SSLAARRLLLLLVL
+12 LRRLLLLLLL

-42 VPDVCATCHANAT
+42 VPDICATCHANAM

-142 CGVGGRCVNTVGSY
+142 CGVGGQCVNTVGSY
-156 NCYCMEGYRPENGTE
+156 HCYCMEGYRPENGTE
-171 FFHPAGNTVSC
+171 FFHPSGNTV
-182 KEIRC
+182 
-187 GPLEITHGHI
+187 
-197 LGNYTSVLGSEVHYE
+197 
-212 CEEGFYSEGENV
+212 
-224 SICTKDEIWE
+224 
-234 PSVISCKAVDCGVP
+234 SCKAVDCGVP
-248 PSVLNAYSDPVRR
+248 PFVLNAYSDPVRT
-261 TTYGNEVAYN
+261 TTYGSEVAYN

-300 KEIDCGRPLWIPQAE
+300 KEIDCGRPLWIPHAE

-333 EGFHFNGEKNFS
+333 EGFHFSGEKNFS

-394 GFHSINRRNM
+394 GFRSISGRNT

-411 SWEIPDLICR
+411 SWEIPALIC
-421 EVDCG
+421 
-426 IPPPIQHAELVWNS
+426 
-440 SSSLGSVVQYSCQRG
+440 
-455 FEYAGGNN
+455 
-463 ISVCTEEGVW
+463 
-473 VKSTLTCTVK
+473 KVK
-483 AAIGNVSVFN
+483 AAIGNVSIFN

-509 VVYLFHVQGRR
+509 MVYLFHVQGRR
-520 WHQKAFFHEAMFNF
+520 WHQKAFFHEATFNF
-534 TAEKETP
+534 TAEEETP

-549 GSNYTVNITVLSPEP
+549 GTNYTVNITVLSPEP

-576 EEGFHSVSVF
+576 EEGFSNVSVF

-610 QEQQGYLV
+610 QAQQGYLV

-648 VSITEASTKLVL
+648 VTITEASTKVLL
-660 QIPIVLPATE
+660 QIPIMLPTTA
-670 EELLSNVSVFNETC
+670 EELLSNVSIFNETC
-684 VKWQRKGA
+684 VKWQRKVA
-692 RAGTKETYTFHI
+692 RAGTKETYTFRI
-704 LGRRR
+704 LGRRWH
-709 YQKEFSR
+709 QKEFSR
-716 EMILNFTTD
+716 EMIFNFTTG

-732 LELNSDANY
+732 LELISDANY
-741 MVNITTASSKGTS
+741 TVNITTASSKGTS

-763 EVKEAFSNMVILNDT
+763 EVKEAFSNLLILNDT
-778 CLKWRQSLR
+778 CLKWRRRVR

-848 VLVFM
+848 VLVSM
-853 TTPIIDPLFPE
+853 TTPIIDPPFPE

-914 FFNNATDAKG
+914 FFSNATDAEG

-940 ISVGDRHYY
+940 ISLGDRHYY

-973 NKVRTQSCAVWAQIE
+973 NKMRTQSCAVWAQIE
-988 DLSPTLQHMTLA
+988 DLSPALQHMTLA

>member
-1 MSPPGTAAGGG
+1 MRRAAGRDMSPPGTAAQRQRR
-12 SSLAARRLLLLLVL
+12 LRRLLLLLLL

-42 VPDVCATCHANAT
+42 VPDVCATCHANAM

-69 GFVGNGRTHCQDKDE
+69 GFVGNGRTYCQDKDE

-127 GTYCTDIDECQLSGL
+127 GTYCADIDECQLSGL
-142 CGVGGRCVNTVGSY
+142 CGVGGQCVNTVGSY
-156 NCYCMEGYRPENGTE
+156 HCYCMEGYRPENGTE
-171 FFHPAGNTVSC
+171 FLHPSGNTV
-182 KEIRC
+182 
-187 GPLEITHGHI
+187 
-197 LGNYTSVLGSEVHYE
+197 
-212 CEEGFYSEGENV
+212 
-224 SICTKDEIWE
+224 
-234 PSVISCKAVDCGVP
+234 SCKAVDCGVP
-248 PSVLNAYSDPVRR
+248 PSVLNAYSDPVRT
-261 TTYGNEVAYN
+261 TTYGSEVAYN

-300 KEIDCGRPLWIPQAE
+300 KEIDCGRPLWIPHAE

-333 EGFHFNGEKNFS
+333 EGFHFSGEKNFS

-394 GFHSINRRNM
+394 GFHSINGRNT
-404 SRCTYNG
+404 SHCTYNG
-411 SWEIPDLICR
+411 SWEIPALICK

-426 IPPPIQHAELVWNS
+426 IPPPIQHAELLWNP
-440 SSSLGSVVQYSCQRG
+440 SSSLGSVVQYSCQKG

-483 AAIGNVSVFN
+483 AAIENVSIFN

-509 VVYLFHVQGRR
+509 MVYLFHVQGRR
-520 WHQKAFFHEAMFNF
+520 WHQKAFFHEATFNF
-534 TAEKETP
+534 MAEEETP

-549 GSNYTVNITVLSPEP
+549 GTNYTVNITVLSPEP
-564 SRPVTVTINTVE
+564 SRPVTVTISTVE
-576 EEGFHSVSVF
+576 EEGFSNVSVF

-603 ETYLFHI
+603 ETYLIHI
-610 QEQQGYLV
+610 QAQQGYLV

-639 PLHLGVNYT
+639 PLHLDVNYT
-648 VSITEASTKLVL
+648 VTITEASTKVLL
-660 QIPIVLPATE
+660 QIPIMLPAKE
-670 EELLSNVSVFNETC
+670 EELLSNVSIFNETC
-684 VKWQRKGA
+684 VKWQRKVA
-692 RAGTKETYTFHI
+692 RAGSKETYTFRI
-704 LGRRR
+704 LGRRWH
-709 YQKEFSR
+709 QKEFSR
-716 EMILNFTTD
+716 EMIFNFTTG

-741 MVNITTASSKGTS
+741 TVNITTASSKGTS

-763 EVKEAFSNMVILNDT
+763 EVKEAFSNLLILNDT
-778 CLKWRQSLR
+778 CLKWRRRVR

-848 VLVFM
+848 VLVSM
-853 TTPIIDPLFPE
+853 TTPIIDPPFPE

-879 RKAEDRNGPISF
+879 RKAEDRNGPI
-891 YQVIVLPLALQST
+891 
-904 FTCDSLAAVT
+904 
-914 FFNNATDAKG
+914 
-924 YVAAEFLA
+924 
-932 EDVADNML
+932 
-940 ISVGDRHYY
+940 R
-949 GAFYNAPLKQ
+949 
-959 GKDYCVVLRIISQW
+959 
-973 NKVRTQSCAVWAQIE
+973 
-988 DLSPTLQHMTLA
+988 
-1000 GLGSVTAV
+1000 
-1008 CLILFLSFLAARSY
+1008 
-1022 LHSTVHIPP
+1022 
-1031 AALAKGVSYETT
+1031 
-1043 MDAAGG
+1043 
-1049 GIASSFLEIES
+1049 
-1060 VSLL
+1060 

>member
-973 NKVRTQSCAVWAQIE
+973 NKIS
-988 DLSPTLQHMTLA
+988 SPL
-1000 GLGSVTAV
+1000 
-1008 CLILFLSFLAARSY
+1008 
-1022 LHSTVHIPP
+1022 
-1031 AALAKGVSYETT
+1031 
-1043 MDAAGG
+1043 
-1049 GIASSFLEIES
+1049 
-1060 VSLL
+1060 

>member
-1 MSPPGTAAGGG
+1 MSPPGTG
-12 SSLAARRLLLLLVL
+12 LAARRPRRLRLALRRLLLLLWL
-26 QAARPAQGQR
+26 HAARPAQGQR

-117 NNNKTFIPND
+117 NNNKIFIPND
-127 GTYCTDIDECQLSGL
+127 GTYCTDIDECQVSGL
-142 CGVGGRCVNTVGSY
+142 CGVGGRCVNTIGSY
-156 NCYCMEGYRPENGTE
+156 SCYCMEGYRPENGTE

-182 KEIRC
+182 KEI
-187 GPLEITHGHI
+187 
-197 LGNYTSVLGSEVHYE
+197 
-212 CEEGFYSEGENV
+212 
-224 SICTKDEIWE
+224 
-234 PSVISCKAVDCGVP
+234 
-248 PSVLNAYSDPVRR
+248 
-261 TTYGNEVAYN
+261 
-271 CLHGYVIESGNQTA
+271 
-285 VCNAKGQWEGADLVC
+285 
-300 KEIDCGRPLWIPQAE
+300 DCGRPLWIPHAE

-333 EGFHFNGEKNFS
+333 EGFHFSGEKNFS

-351 KWENITGVCEVTD
+351 KWENITGACEVTD

-386 AVHYQCKK
+386 SVHYQCKK
-394 GFHSINRRNM
+394 GFRSINGRNT
-404 SRCTYNG
+404 SRCIYNG
-411 SWEIPDLICR
+411 SWEIPAIICK

-426 IPPPIQHAELVWNS
+426 IPPPIQHAELMSNPS
-440 SSSLGSVVQYSCQRG
+440 SSPGSVVQYSCQKG

-483 AAIGNVSVFN
+483 AAIGNVSIFN

-509 VVYLFHVQGRR
+509 MVYLFHIQGRR
-520 WHQKAFFHEAMFNF
+520 WHQEAFFHEAVFNF
-534 TAEKETP
+534 TAEEETP
-541 ELCLDLKA
+541 ELCLDLQA
-549 GSNYTVNITVLSPEP
+549 GMNYTVNITVVSPEP
-564 SRPVTVTINTVE
+564 SRPVTVTIKTVE
-576 EEGFHSVSVF
+576 EEGFGNVSVF

-593 KRHSGRIGVK
+593 RRRSGRIGVK

-610 QEQQGYLV
+610 QEQRGHFL

-639 PLHLGVNYT
+639 SLHLGVNYT
-648 VSITEASTKLVL
+648 LTVTEASTTLVL
-660 QIPIVLPATE
+660 QTPIMLPATE
-670 EELLSNVSVFNETC
+670 EELLSNVSIFNETC
-684 VKWQRKGA
+684 VKWQRKVA
-692 RAGTKETYTFHI
+692 RAGTKETYTFRI
-704 LGRRR
+704 LGRRW

-716 EMILNFTTD
+716 EMIFNFTTG

-732 LELNSDANY
+732 LELNSGANY

-763 EVKEAFSNMVILNDT
+763 EVKEAFSNMRILNDT
-778 CLKWRQSLR
+778 CLTWRRSIR
-787 RAGRKEI
+787 SADRKEI

-803 WYQKEFFHEMAF
+803 WYQKEFFHERAF
-815 NLTAYGQTPE
+815 NLTIYGQTPE
-825 VCLDLRPGT
+825 VCLDLHPGT
-834 NYTVNISMAALDLS
+834 NYTVNISTAALDLS
-848 VLVFM
+848 VLVSM
-853 TTPIIDPLFPE
+853 TTPIIDPPFPE

-870 QGPAPALSL
+870 HGPMPALSL

-914 FFNNATDAKG
+914 FFSNATEG

-932 EDVADNML
+932 KDVADNML
-940 ISVGDRHYY
+940 ISLGDRHYY

-988 DLSPTLQHMTLA
+988 DLSPTLQHMTLT
-1000 GLGSVTAV
+1000 GLGSVTAI

-1022 LHSTVHIPP
+1022 LHSTVHVPP

-1043 MDAAGG
+1043 MDAAGV

>member
-1 MSPPGTAAGGG
+1 
-12 SSLAARRLLLLLVL
+12 
-26 QAARPAQGQR
+26 
-36 AATNSS
+36 
-42 VPDVCATCHANAT
+42 
-55 CQQKEGKNVCICNY
+55 
-69 GFVGNGRTHCQDKDE
+69 
-84 CQIGA
+84 
-89 SKICGEH
+89 
-96 TSCHNTHGSFY
+96 
-107 CICLEGYHPS
+107 
-117 NNNKTFIPND
+117 
-127 GTYCTDIDECQLSGL
+127 
-142 CGVGGRCVNTVGSY
+142 
-156 NCYCMEGYRPENGTE
+156 MEGYRPENGTE

-182 KEIRC
+182 KEISC

-212 CEEGFYSEGENV
+212 CEEGFYSEGGNV
-224 SICTKDEIWE
+224 SVCTKDEIWE
-234 PSVISCKAVDCGVP
+234 PSVVSCKAVDCGVP
-248 PSVLNAYSDPVRR
+248 PSVLNAYSDPVKR

-300 KEIDCGRPLWIPQAE
+300 KEIDCGRPLWIPHAE

-333 EGFHFNGEKNFS
+333 EGFHFSGEKNFS

-394 GFHSINRRNM
+394 GFHSINGRNM

-411 SWEIPDLICR
+411 SWEIPALICR

-440 SSSLGSVVQYSCQRG
+440 SSSLGSVVQYSCQKG

-499 RRSTRETNLK
+499 RRNTRETNLK

-520 WHQKAFFHEAMFNF
+520 WHQKAFFHEATFNF

-576 EEGFHSVSVF
+576 EEGFHNVSVF

-593 KRHSGRIGVK
+593 KRHSGRTGVK
-603 ETYLFHI
+603 ETYLLHI

-648 VSITEASTKLVL
+648 VSITEISTKLVL
-660 QIPIVLPATE
+660 QIPIMLPATE

-684 VKWQRKGA
+684 VKWQRKGTRA
-692 RAGTKETYTFHI
+692 RTKEIYTFHI
-704 LGRRR
+704 LGRRQ

-716 EMILNFTTD
+716 EMIFNFTTD

-763 EVKEAFSNMVILNDT
+763 EVKEAFRNMVILNDT

-787 RAGRKEI
+787 RADRKEI

-803 WYQKEFFHEMAF
+803 FYQKEFFHEMAF
-815 NLTAYGQTPE
+815 NLTTYGQTPE
-825 VCLDLRPGT
+825 VCLDLHPGT

-848 VLVFM
+848 VLVSM

-870 QGPAPALSL
+870 QGPAPVLSL

-914 FFNNATDAKG
+914 FFNNATDAEG

-932 EDVADNML
+932 KDVADNML
-940 ISVGDRHYY
+940 ISLGDRHYY

-973 NKVRTQSCAVWAQIE
+973 NKVRTQSCALWAQIE
-988 DLSPTLQHMTLA
+988 DLSPTLQHLTLA

-1049 GIASSFLEIES
+1049 SIASSFLEIES

>member
-1 MSPPGTAAGGG
+1 MRRAAGRDMSPPGTAAQR
-12 SSLAARRLLLLLVL
+12 LRRLLLLLLL
-26 QAARPAQGQR
+26 QAGRPAQGQR

-42 VPDVCATCHANAT
+42 VPDICATCHANAM

-142 CGVGGRCVNTVGSY
+142 CGVGGQCVNTVGSY
-156 NCYCMEGYRPENGTE
+156 HCYCMEGYRPENGTE
-171 FFHPAGNTVSC
+171 FFHPSGNTVSC
-182 KEIRC
+182 KEISC
-187 GPLEITHGHI
+187 GYPLEITHGHI
-197 LGNYTSVLGSEVHYE
+197 IGNYTSVLGSEVHYE
-212 CEEGFYSEGENV
+212 CEEGFYSEGGNISV
-224 SICTKDEIWE
+224 CTT
-234 PSVISCKAVDCGVP
+234 VDCGVP
-248 PSVLNAYSDPVRR
+248 PSVLNAYSDPVGT
-261 TTYGNEVAYN
+261 TTYGSEVAYN

-300 KEIDCGRPLWIPQAE
+300 KEIDCGRPLWIPHAE

-333 EGFHFNGEKNFS
+333 EGFHFSGEKNFS

-394 GFHSINRRNM
+394 GFRSISGRNT

-411 SWEIPDLICR
+411 SWEIPALICI

-426 IPPPIQHAELVWNS
+426 IPPPIQHAELVWNP
-440 SSSLGSVVQYSCQRG
+440 SSSLGSVVQYSCQKG

-483 AAIGNVSVFN
+483 AAIGNVSIFN

-509 VVYLFHVQGRR
+509 MV
-520 WHQKAFFHEAMFNF
+520 
-534 TAEKETP
+534 
-541 ELCLDLKA
+541 
-549 GSNYTVNITVLSPEP
+549 
-564 SRPVTVTINTVE
+564 
-576 EEGFHSVSVF
+576 
-586 NDTCLKW
+586 
-593 KRHSGRIGVK
+593 
-603 ETYLFHI
+603 YLFHI
-610 QEQQGYLV
+610 QAQQGYWV
-618 KSSHEMMI
+618 KSSHEMMM

-648 VSITEASTKLVL
+648 VTITEASTKVLL
-660 QIPIVLPATE
+660 QIPIMLPAMK
-670 EELLSNVSVFNETC
+670 EELLSNVSIFNETC
-684 VKWQRKGA
+684 VKWQRKVA
-692 RAGTKETYTFHI
+692 RAGTKETYTFRI
-704 LGRRR
+704 LGRRWH
-709 YQKEFSR
+709 QKEFSR
-716 EMILNFTTD
+716 EMIFNFTTG

-741 MVNITTASSKGTS
+741 TVNITTASSKGTS

-763 EVKEAFSNMVILNDT
+763 EVKEAFSNLLILNDT
-778 CLKWRQSLR
+778 CLKWRRRVR

-794 YSFHIQGRR
+794 YSFHIQGQR

-848 VLVFM
+848 VLVSM
-853 TTPIIDPLFPE
+853 TTPIIDPPFPE

-870 QGPAPALSL
+870 HGPAPALSL

-914 FFNNATDAKG
+914 FFSNATDAEG

-940 ISVGDRHYY
+940 ISLGDRHYY

-973 NKVRTQSCAVWAQIE
+973 NKMRTQSCAVWAQIE
-988 DLSPTLQHMTLA
+988 GKAEEWST
-1000 GLGSVTAV
+1000 TAV
-1008 CLILFLSFLAARSY
+1008 LNLRP
-1022 LHSTVHIPP
+1022 T
-1031 AALAKGVSYETT
+1031 
-1043 MDAAGG
+1043 GG
-1049 GIASSFLEIES
+1049 M
-1060 VSLL
+1060 

>member
-1 MSPPGTAAGGG
+1 MSPLHQALDSSLLWTCACSQETAATVLAQDDQSVILSGDDKVLAN
-12 SSLAARRLLLLLVL
+12 SLAPDRSTTTPKDYKIFRDLMRYGFRGNGNSNHQAAITREL
-26 QAARPAQGQR
+26 QATTEDLSVEGYSLFHERR
-36 AATNSS
+36 SATNSS

-117 NNNKTFIPND
+117 NNNKIFIPND
-127 GTYCTDIDECQLSGL
+127 GTYCADIDECQVSGL
-142 CGVGGRCVNTVGSY
+142 CGVGGRCVNTIGSY
-156 NCYCMEGYRPENGTE
+156 SCYCMEGYRPENGTE

-182 KEIRC
+182 K
-187 GPLEITHGHI
+187 
-197 LGNYTSVLGSEVHYE
+197 V
-212 CEEGFYSEGENV
+212 
-224 SICTKDEIWE
+224 
-234 PSVISCKAVDCGVP
+234 
-248 PSVLNAYSDPVRR
+248 
-261 TTYGNEVAYN
+261 
-271 CLHGYVIESGNQTA
+271 
-285 VCNAKGQWEGADLVC
+285 
-300 KEIDCGRPLWIPQAE
+300 
-315 MIWDNSTTLGS
+315 M
-326 MVYYKCS
+326 
-333 EGFHFNGEKNFS
+333 
-345 QCTIIQ
+345 
-351 KWENITGVCEVTD
+351 D

-386 AVHYQCKK
+386 SVHYQCKK
-394 GFHSINRRNM
+394 GFRSINESNT
-404 SRCTYNG
+404 SRCIYNG
-411 SWEIPDLICR
+411 SWEIPAIICK

-426 IPPPIQHAELVWNS
+426 IPPPIQHAELMSNPS
-440 SSSLGSVVQYSCQRG
+440 SSPGSVVQYSCQKG

-483 AAIGNVSVFN
+483 AAIGNVSIFN
-493 QTCVKW
+493 QTCMKW

-509 VVYLFHVQGRR
+509 TVYLFHIQGRR
-520 WHQKAFFHEAMFNF
+520 RHQEAFFHEAEFNF
-534 TAEKETP
+534 TAEEETP
-541 ELCLDLKA
+541 ELCLDLQA
-549 GSNYTVNITVLSPEP
+549 GMNYTVTITVVSPEP
-564 SRPVTVTINTVE
+564 SRPVTVTIKTAE
-576 EEGFHSVSVF
+576 EEGFGNVSVF

-593 KRHSGRIGVK
+593 RRRSGRIGVK

-610 QEQQGYLV
+610 QEQQGYLL

-648 VSITEASTKLVL
+648 LSITEASTKLVL
-660 QIPIVLPATE
+660 QIPIMLPATE
-670 EELLSNVSVFNETC
+670 EELLSNVSIFNETC
-684 VKWQRKGA
+684 VKWQRKVA
-692 RAGTKETYTFHI
+692 RAGTKETYTFRI
-704 LGRRR
+704 LGRRW

-716 EMILNFTTD
+716 EMIFNFTTG

-732 LELNSDANY
+732 LELNSGANY

-763 EVKEAFSNMVILNDT
+763 E
-778 CLKWRQSLR
+778 
-787 RAGRKEI
+787 
-794 YSFHIQGRR
+794 
-803 WYQKEFFHEMAF
+803 
-815 NLTAYGQTPE
+815 
-825 VCLDLRPGT
+825 
-834 NYTVNISMAALDLS
+834 
-848 VLVFM
+848 
-853 TTPIIDPLFPE
+853 DPPFPE

-870 QGPAPALSL
+870 HGPVPALSL

-914 FFNNATDAKG
+914 FFSNATEG

-932 EDVADNML
+932 KDVADNML
-940 ISVGDRHYY
+940 ISLGDRHYY

-988 DLSPTLQHMTLA
+988 ATGHVLQATYFLVLA
-1000 GLGSVTAV
+1000 SSHGQQANPGIDGSCLVAGGWFLWHGGPVQPIASVSTTGLGTRNFSAVHSTAV
-1008 CLILFLSFLAARSY
+1008 AARPVANTEALLGSMG
-1022 LHSTVHIPP
+1022 HSGDGNAPFTARFSSHIGAEIDDPTGPVLEARSEVRVEDPVPTPKPPSPAAAKPSAPPP
-1031 AALAKGVSYETT
+1031 AAT
-1043 MDAAGG
+1043 
-1049 GIASSFLEIES
+1049 ASSLDELVAGPSRASPLGNFKEHQALLRRVAANLGLEVQEMAEQEDTLFNVFSASTPARIALPVHDGVLKIAKDLWQTPSSIPPTLKWAEKKYFVPARGFEYLYTHS
-1060 VSLL
+1060 PPGLQVVLAAND